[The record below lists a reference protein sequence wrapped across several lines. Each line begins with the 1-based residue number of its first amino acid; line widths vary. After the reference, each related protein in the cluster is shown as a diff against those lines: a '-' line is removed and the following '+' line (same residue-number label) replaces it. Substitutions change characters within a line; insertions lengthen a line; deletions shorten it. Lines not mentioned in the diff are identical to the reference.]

1 MPTLWVARRRQK
13 NSRRTRQS
21 PQFFNGQHDRV
32 HAKKHEQVLT
42 AFEQLWARE
51 IDPNL
56 VIVGKQGRKVEA
68 LVERLRT
75 HPELG
80 KRLFWLE
87 GISDEYL
94 DKIYA
99 AKRLPH
105 CGIGR

>member
-1 MPTLWVARRRQK
+1 MVGTIEPR
-13 NSRRTRQS
+13 
-21 PQFFNGQHDRV
+21 
-32 HAKKHEQVLT
+32 KKHEQVLA
-42 AFEQLWARE
+42 AFEQLWDRRV
-51 IDPNL
+51 DTNL

-94 DKIYA
+94 DRIYA
-99 AKRLPH
+99 ASACLIAASEGETSASP
-105 CGIGR
+105 